1 VTEPLPL
8 SSLFKKTHKDGD
20 VMESEGNEGTRRPL
34 LLRPTILVPGVIIA
48 AINLAAISLV
58 EKFYSAT
65 EALFLSTPIK
75 HGGLGFTPPTIGTFS
90 SVSAIVIGASQ
101 LFIFPRMHEERG
113 SRYISLLGA
122 SATLPRFV
130 LWPLVNRVVA
140 RDGYTA
146 WVVWFSLGT
155 LVCCSVLAN
164 FASRKSFHVHVMFS
178 DKPVIMGLK
187 VAIWVSISQ
196 LPGSR
201 SSLSAV
207 LGFSQVCCT

>member
-1 VTEPLPL
+1 MTGPLPL
-8 SSLFKKTHKDGD
+8 SSLFKTHKDGD
-20 VMESEGNEGTRRPL
+20 VIESEGNEGTRRPL
-34 LLRPTILVPGVIIA
+34 LLRPTIFVPGVIIA
-48 AINLAAISLV
+48 TINLAAISLA

-130 LWPLVNRVVA
+130 LWPLVNRVVM

-146 WVVWFSLGT
+146 WVWFSLGT
-155 LVCCSVLAN
+155 QVCCSVLAN
-164 FASRKSFHVHVMFS
+164 FASRKSSHVMFT
-178 DKPVIMGLK
+178 G
-187 VAIWVSISQ
+187 
-196 LPGSR
+196 
-201 SSLSAV
+201 
-207 LGFSQVCCT
+207 T